1 MPFNSPLAD
10 AGAPPWASPSRP
22 HRRWESTRRGCAAAQ
37 PVAAEPTDSGNGN
50 VLIVEDDPRGAR
62 LLEAHLRGAG
72 YRAIVAHSAQDAIA
86 AIEQALP
93 DIVLCD
99 VCLPEMD
106 GIEFTRA
113 MRAQERTAN
122 LPIALITSS
131 DDSQILAR
139 GLDAGADDFLSKPV
153 NALELRTRVRS
164 LLRSK
169 VLADELRVRGQAGPS
184 PALVRQS
191 VATPAERSSNE
202 QAAGAGDRRQR
213 AGSPAVGSLPVGFRV
228 SHAAGGQRGHGFGP
242 GPRMPP
248 GPDRARSAAA
258 RPQWLR
264 FHRITQAR
272 FALRSRARAG
282 GQRDGRSARSRE
294 GSGSWRTTISSS
306 KASSG
311 SSSRPARGACCG

>member
-1 MPFNSPLAD
+1 MPLNSPLAD
-10 AGAPPWASPSRP
+10 AGAPPVGVVEPPSPAVGVHAPRV
-22 HRRWESTRRGCAAAQ
+22 RAAQ

-169 VLADELRVRGQAGPS
+169 VLADELRSAGTS
-184 PALVRQS
+184 RAIAV
-191 VATPAERSSNE
+191 
-202 QAAGAGDRRQR
+202 AGAT
-213 AGSPAVGSLPVGFRV
+213 VG
-228 SHAAGGQRGHGFGP
+228 ADDDGGAQ
-242 GPRMPP
+242 
-248 GPDRARSAAA
+248 
-258 RPQWLR
+258 Q
-264 FHRITQAR
+264 
-272 FALRSRARAG
+272 
-282 GQRDGRSARSRE
+282 
-294 GSGSWRTTISSS
+294 
-306 KASSG
+306 
-311 SSSRPARGACCG
+311 